1 MTIVQVMPEFGLAG
15 AETMCENLIYELTK
29 LGHNVVA
36 VSMYDF
42 HSAITERLE
51 NSGIDV
57 CYLGKKLGLDFSMIP
72 KMMRVFKK
80 VNADVIH
87 THRNCAQYAVPAAMI
102 VGIKRRVHTVH
113 NIAEKE
119 NERMARVVNKFF
131 FKHCHLIP
139 VALSGGIRDSIVK
152 EYKITRSRV
161 PIIFNGINLSQCI
174 SKGDYSINGNLK
186 VLHIGRFSE
195 QKNHGRLLRAFV
207 LFHNKHSDS
216 ELWLIGDGEKKTEI
230 ETFVCKNALSENVK
244 FLGLQSDVHEFLRE
258 ADIFVLPSDY
268 EGMPMT
274 IIEAMGTGLPCIAS
288 NVGGI
293 PDMIS
298 NGVDGML
305 IEPNE
310 GALVDA
316 IESLYNDMTLRKK
329 LGENAKKRAQ
339 SFSSEQMAREY
350 IKVYGDCIYESGKQ

>member
-1 MTIVQVMPEFGLAG
+1 MKIVQIMPEFGLAG
-15 AETMCENLIYELTK
+15 AETMCENLTYELIK
-29 LGHNVVA
+29 LGHGVTVI
-36 VSMYDF
+36 SMYNY
-42 HSAITERLE
+42 HSPITERLE
-51 NSGIDV
+51 KSGVDV
-57 CYLGKKLGLDFSMIP
+57 QYLSKKLGLDFSMIP
-72 KMMRVFKK
+72 KMMRVFKE

-87 THRNCAQYAVPAAMI
+87 THRNCAQYAVPAAI
-102 VGIKRRVHTVH
+102 FTGIKGRVHTFHSV
-113 NIAEKE
+113 AEKE
-119 NERMARVVNKFF
+119 NGRMARVVNKLF

-139 VALSGGIRDSIVK
+139 VALSERVQDSIVK
-152 EYKITRSRV
+152 EYKLSKTSV
-161 PIIFNGINLSQCI
+161 PVVFNGINLLRCI
-174 SKGDYSINGNLK
+174 PKDDYSVHGNFRI
-186 VLHIGRFSE
+186 LHIGRFAPE
-195 QKNHGRLLRAFV
+195 KNHGRLLRAFM

-216 ELWLIGDGEKKTEI
+216 ELWLIGDGEKKTEM
-230 ETFVCKNALSENVK
+230 ETFARENGLAENVK

-258 ADIFVLPSDY
+258 ADMFVLPSDY

-293 PDMIS
+293 PDMIF
-298 NGVDGML
+298 NGVDGVL